1 MKTSNYRK
9 RWNWSRLASSPLVFL
24 GIVIV
29 LAGGLWA
36 SGIVD
41 SCWFGIDCP
50 PSTEGLVAIPMS
62 AKTIPAYTKLTRDNA
77 WNTQRGRISVVWLAP
92 EQVTPS
98 MKTDLKDI
106 LGRVLAR
113 DKAPGYVFTDRDF
126 LPKGS
131 RPGLVGGIPPGKRA
145 VRVVAGQVD
154 GHDVRVG
161 GTAYVAAYTGSYVE
175 EEQAPGAVLV
185 AVAVDGKDVGHLIMA
200 DMLRHGTASL
210 LDGLRDNGINR
221 IVLATGDRRA
231 VAEAVTEGL
240 NLDALQTDLT
250 PERKVQLVLEER
262 QAGPVMMV
270 GDGVNDAP
278 ALAAANVGVAMGARG
293 GILRNS
299 ILMRTTDTA
308 RLRSPSGRPCAAA
321 RAIRQGRVPPAQ
333 TKTPAEARRFPGCTA
348 EFRLKFRHEAS

>member
-62 AKTIPAYTKLTRDNA
+62 AKTIPAYTKLTRDHA

-154 GHDVRVG
+154 GLYGLNPGDRFDLLATLPIDLKGNENSLSVGGAYGQQLALQADLTNWSKQATVRVLVQNG
-161 GTAYVAAYTGSYVE
+161 ALVQPLTTREIPLAMNTLTQGLVVKKKPVQEIVIAVDPGEVASLTEAMALKAQITTVPRSGHPDDPKESQTPESQPWSPFDATMALGQEALSGTTKRDSSGPSLTFVETVNGSGE
-175 EEQAPGAVLV
+175 RELV
-185 AVAVDGKDVGHLIMA
+185 AVP
-200 DMLRHGTASL
+200 
-210 LDGLRDNGINR
+210 
-221 IVLATGDRRA
+221 
-231 VAEAVTEGL
+231 VAP
-240 NLDALQTDLT
+240 Q
-250 PERKVQLVLEER
+250 
-262 QAGPVMMV
+262 
-270 GDGVNDAP
+270 
-278 ALAAANVGVAMGARG
+278 
-293 GILRNS
+293 
-299 ILMRTTDTA
+299 
-308 RLRSPSGRPCAAA
+308 
-321 RAIRQGRVPPAQ
+321 
-333 TKTPAEARRFPGCTA
+333 
-348 EFRLKFRHEAS
+348 